1 MKTMEV
7 LDSLEIRD
15 RGGQKGTENSAIHAT
30 AQGPDYVR
38 QRKQIESIK
47 NSPYIAAQ
55 RQRLEQ
61 SFAPLQ
67 KQVNKT
73 NMPDEVKA
81 GMEAT
86 FNADFSHVTVH
97 PNSSKAPE
105 VGALAFTQGSDI
117 HFGPGQFKPGT
128 SSGRELLGHELA
140 HVVQQSQGRVHPTT
154 EISGMPVNDNPR
166 LEQEADILGKKA
178 AGSGLHT

>member
-1 MKTMEV
+1 MKTMEAR
-7 LDSLEIRD
+7 DSLENRA
-15 RGGQKGTENSAIHAT
+15 RGSQQARESSGISGTV
-30 AQGPDYVR
+30 QGPDHAS
-38 QRKQIESIK
+38 QHKQIGTIE

-55 RQRLEQ
+55 RQRLEH

-67 KQVNKT
+67 KKANKT
-73 NMPDEVKA
+73 NMPDDVKA
-81 GMEAT
+81 GMESS
-86 FNADFSHVTVH
+86 FNTDFSHVTVH
-97 PNSSKAPE
+97 PNSSKAPD

-117 HFGPGQFKPGT
+117 HFGPGQFKPAT

-140 HVVQQSQGRVHPTT
+140 HVVQQSQGRVQPTT

-178 AGSGLHT
+178 AG

>member
-1 MKTMEV
+1 MKTIATR
-7 LDSLEIRD
+7 DSLESRAMGPQ
-15 RGGQKGTENSAIHAT
+15 RAKKNSAIPGT
-30 AQGPDYVR
+30 AQGPDHAR
-38 QRKQIESIK
+38 QHKQIATIE
-47 NSPYIAAQ
+47 NSPYMAAQ

-61 SFAPLQ
+61 RFAPLQ

-73 NMPDEVKA
+73 NMPDEVKT
-81 GMEAT
+81 GMESS
-86 FNADFSHVTVH
+86 FNTDFSHVTVH

-140 HVVQQSQGRVHPTT
+140 HVVQQSQGRVQPTT

-178 AGSGLHT
+178 AG